1 VVDPDGLEYPI
12 RELAMLPNPEIVRW
26 FKGHQA
32 FSCGLQIKPVRVC
45 TQARERSALTDAIPF
60 GPPSTVFL
68 RVET

>member
-26 FKGHQA
+26 FKGQPGLFMRAADQA
-32 FSCGLQIKPVRVC
+32 SESAPKRASVVLSRTRF
-45 TQARERSALTDAIPF
+45 RSD
-60 GPPSTVFL
+60 PPSTVFL